1 MDVRRRWIHVVAVIG
16 LCFVALELRLFHLQ
30 ILKHPRA
37 EQKVDDV
44 RQKTENL
51 VAQRGSILDRNG
63 RALAITLPAIEVYA
77 DSRWN
82 AKPQTRDRL
91 ATLFSEYGLGEVRQ
105 IRADLERTGYRKL
118 FAKPIS
124 DAEIVVE
131 LAQLH
136 RDGQLPGIDLHAT
149 SVRSY
154 PENRLAA
161 AVIGYVD
168 AEGKGATGIELALDA
183 ELTGRA
189 GKRTYEKDAG
199 RNAMI
204 DVGHIVAAATPG
216 NDVSLTLDVNM
227 QWFVEEE
234 IDALIEKFKPRW
246 VCAIVT
252 RPATGEVLAL
262 VNRPTFDPNQYG
274 NYAPEAFRNNAVT
287 LTYAPGSAF
296 KPFMM
301 ALALDR
307 NKVTPNTPIDCE
319 NGSWN
324 TGSRSIRDVHKEGI
338 LTASEVIQHSSNVG
352 MVKVVHRLVPPDDAP
367 KEERMKSYRAVRR
380 WLDDL
385 GFGKETGIGLP
396 GESKGRFTNMERW
409 TRQYTL
415 TSLAMGYEIQTTPM
429 QVVAAFDAFAN
440 GGRWI
445 APRIVRDVRNARGV
459 VLAEPY
465 QPERVVF
472 DDEVA
477 VALRSMMAQVV
488 EEGTA
493 KPAQLDGWSMAGK
506 TSTAQ
511 YERDR
516 SKYTSSFIAMAPV
529 HSPELVVSVV
539 VDQPKGAHF
548 GATVAAPTVKGIME
562 RCLTYLRVPQDR
574 PSTEEVDAAPVSGR

>member
-1 MDVRRRWIHVVAVIG
+1 MDVRRRWIQVVVVIG
-16 LCFVALELRLFHLQ
+16 SCFVALELRLFHLQ

-37 EQKVDDV
+37 EQKVEDV
-44 RQKTENL
+44 RQKTERL
-51 VAQRGSILDRNG
+51 VAQRGSILDRHG
-63 RALAITLPAIEVYA
+63 RPLAITLPAVEVYS
-77 DSRWN
+77 DSRWT
-82 AKPQTRDRL
+82 AKPETRDKL
-91 ATLFSEYGLGEVRQ
+91 AALLSEHGLGEVRQ
-105 IRADLERTGYRKL
+105 IRADLDRSGYRKL
-118 FAKPIS
+118 FQKPIA
-124 DAEIVVE
+124 DAEIIVD
-131 LAQLH
+131 LQALQ
-136 RDGQLPGIDLHAT
+136 RDGRLPGIDLHPT
-149 SVRSY
+149 NVRNY

-161 AVIGYVD
+161 AVIGHVD
-168 AEGKGATGIELALDA
+168 AEGKGATGIELAFDA

-189 GKRTYEKDAG
+189 GRRTYEKDAG
-199 RNAMI
+199 RNPMI
-204 DVGHIVAAATPG
+204 DVGHVVADATPG
-216 NDVSLTLDVNM
+216 NDVTLTLDVNM

-234 IDALIEKFKPRW
+234 VDALVEKFKPRW
-246 VCAIVT
+246 VTAIVT
-252 RPATGEVLAL
+252 RPSTGEVLAL

-287 LTYAPGSAF
+287 LTYAPGSSF

-307 NKVTPNTPIDCE
+307 NKVTPTTPIDCE
-319 NGSWN
+319 NGVWDFGPR
-324 TGSRSIRDVHKEGI
+324 TIRDVHKEQT

-352 MVKVVHRLVPPDDAP
+352 IVKIVHRLAPADDAP
-367 KEERMKSYRAVRR
+367 KDERMKAYRTVRR

-385 GFGKETGIGLP
+385 GFGRETGIGLP
-396 GESKGRFTNMERW
+396 GESNGRFTNIESW
-409 TRQYTL
+409 TRTYTL

-445 APRIVRDVRNARGV
+445 APRIVRDVRNARGS
-459 VLAEPY
+459 LIAEPY

-477 VALRSMMAQVV
+477 TALRSMMADVV

-511 YERDR
+511 YVSDR
-516 SKYTSSFIAMAPV
+516 SKYTSSFIALAPV
-529 HSPELVVSVV
+529 QTPELVVSVV

-574 PSTEEVDAAPVSGR
+574 PLLDEAEVSPVRGR

>member
-1 MDVRRRWIHVVAVIG
+1 MVAVLS
-16 LCFVALELRLFHLQ
+16 LCFIALELRLFHLQ
-30 ILKHPRA
+30 IVKHPRA

-44 RQKTENL
+44 RQKTERL
-51 VAQRGSILDRNG
+51 VAQRGSIVDRHG
-63 RALAITLPAIEVYA
+63 RPLAITLPAVEVYA
-77 DSRWN
+77 DSRWT
-82 AKPQTRDRL
+82 AKAETRDRI
-91 ATLFSEYGLGEVRQ
+91 AGLFSEYGLGEVRQ
-105 IRADLERTGYRKL
+105 IRADLDRNGYRKL
-118 FAKPIS
+118 FAKPIA
-124 DAEIVVE
+124 DAEVVVE
-131 LAQLH
+131 LQQLQ
-136 RDGQLPGIDLHAT
+136 RDGRLPGIDLHPT
-149 SVRSY
+149 CVRSY

-161 AVIGYVD
+161 AVIGHVD
-168 AEGKGATGIELALDA
+168 AEGKGATGIELAFDA

-204 DVGHIVAAATPG
+204 DVGHVVADATPG
-216 NDVSLTLDVNM
+216 NDVALTLDVNM

-234 IDALIEKFKPRW
+234 VDALIEKFKPRW
-246 VCAIVT
+246 VCAVVT

-287 LTYAPGSAF
+287 LTYAPGSSF

-307 NKVTPNTPIDCE
+307 NKVTPTTLIDCE
-319 NGSWN
+319 NGVWS
-324 TGSRSIRDVHKEGI
+324 TGSRTIRDVHKEGV

-352 MVKVVHRLVPPDDAP
+352 IVKVVHRLAPADDAP
-367 KEERMKSYRAVRR
+367 KDERMKAYRAVRR

-396 GESKGRFTNMERW
+396 GESNGRFTNIDSW
-409 TRQYTL
+409 SRQYTL

-429 QVVAAFDAFAN
+429 QVVAAFNAFAN

-445 APRIVRDVRNARGV
+445 APRIVRDVRNPRGA

-477 VALRSMMAQVV
+477 LALRAMMEQVV

-516 SKYTSSFIAMAPV
+516 SKYTSSFIALAPV
-529 HSPELVVSVV
+529 DSPELVVSVV

-574 PSTEEVDAAPVSGR
+574 PLLEEADVAPVSGR